1 VYLPLS
7 DVMPP
12 NFNVTYFLWEGENS
26 RKSDI
31 GHYFERKKLTS
42 SNYSIVIFDLMIS
55 MLLSEEEMINGCI
68 DGNRICQR
76 ELYDR
81 NASKM
86 LGVCMRYAK
95 DRAEAEDM
103 LQEGFIKV
111 FKNISRFR
119 NEGSF
124 EGWIRQIMVFT
135 AINMFNQRKRK
146 FKESLD
152 AELYDVAIDDQ
163 VIEKIAA
170 KEIVILIQQM
180 PEGYRTI
187 FNLYAVEG
195 YTHREIGE
203 LLNIAEGTSKSQYS
217 RAKQYMQESLSKH
230 YQILNEPF
238 REPK

>member
-1 VYLPLS
+1 
-7 DVMPP
+7 MPP
-12 NFNVTYFLWEGENS
+12 NFLVTYFLWGGENS

-31 GHYFERKKLTS
+31 NHHVILKILAQR
-42 SNYSIVIFDLMIS
+42 NHPIVIFDLMIS
-55 MLLSEEEMINGCI
+55 MLLTEVEMIKGCI

-81 NASKM
+81 FASKM

-103 LQEGFIKV
+103 MQEGFIKV
-111 FKNISRFR
+111 FKNIANFR
-119 NEGSF
+119 DEGSF
-124 EGWIRQIMVFT
+124 EGWIRRIMIFT
-135 AINMFNQRKRK
+135 AINLFNQRKRK

-152 AELYDVAIDDQ
+152 NELYDIAIDDQ

-170 KEIVILIQQM
+170 KEIVALVQQM

-187 FNLYAVEG
+187 FNLYAIEG

-203 LLNIAEGTSKSQYS
+203 LMNIAEGTSKSQYS
-217 RAKQYMQESLSKH
+217 RAKQYMQQALTKH
-230 YQILNEPF
+230 YQILNELTLILVSNH
-238 REPK
+238 K